1 MKQDYQQ
8 LLKPEIINTV
18 SGLALIARV
27 MVDGYL
33 SGLNHSRRVGPGME
47 FSQYRGYEPGDDLR
61 LLDWKMLARSGRY
74 YIKQS
79 EVETNIAVK
88 FILDSSKSML
98 HEENG
103 LSKMDYVRVLVA
115 SLAYLSQN
123 QGDAVG
129 LFALNDRHLH
139 SLYPRVQKKHFN
151 RLLLELINIKNEGKW
166 PENPMAAEKLHDR
179 SHKELIF
186 FITDMYENTSELT
199 NFINRLKTARN
210 EVVVLHIMGRN
221 ELEFDYNGTVTFED
235 LETGAKMK
243 VDAKEAKSTYLK
255 SMEEMLNNTKDT
267 LLAKGVSYQLFRLD
281 QHLGEALQLFLK
293 KRNNLM

>member
-27 MVDGYL
+27 TVDGYL

-47 FSQYRGYEPGDDLR
+47 FSQFRGYEPGDDLR

-139 SLYPRVQKKHFN
+139 SLYPRVQIKHFN
-151 RLLLELINIKNEGKW
+151 RLLLELIKIKNEGKW

-199 NFINRLKTARN
+199 DFINRLKTARN
-210 EVVVLHIMGRN
+210 EVVVLHIMGKN
-221 ELEFDYNGTVTFED
+221 ELEFEYAGTVTFED

-243 VDAKEAKSTYLK
+243 VDAKQAKSAYLK
-255 SMEEMLNNTKDT
+255 SIEEMIKNTKDA
-267 LLAKGVSYQLFRLD
+267 LLAKGVSYHLFRLD
-281 QHLGEALQLFLK
+281 EHLGEALQLFLK